1 MTREYYYLDTNYIL
15 AYLAYKYFDY
25 FKNVG
30 INQTQSLLAKSV
42 IGYLTPEKIKVPL
55 FVLAELV
62 TQLKEKNVYV
72 GIDVLIGDFE
82 IAMIR
87 KEDLKKFVKALK
99 ILTKDE
105 RLEVMDRLIV
115 AHAISSY
122 ECTGFLTFENRLI
135 TSRSIKNANKEING
149 SEGIVITS
157 DPRSK

>member
-1 MTREYYYLDTNYIL
+1 MTRQYYYLDTNYIL
-15 AYLAYKYFDY
+15 AYLAYKHPEH
-25 FKNVG
+25 FKNLD
-30 INQTQSLLAKSV
+30 INPTESRLANSV
-42 IGYLTPEKIKVPL
+42 IGYLTPKKIKIPV

-135 TSRSIKNANKEING
+135 TSRSIKNANEDING